1 MASMRQNIARAL
13 IKTRIG
19 LTTSELSDDL
29 QLKPAVISMDL
40 AKMAIEGTAE
50 KGEYLEGEGQI
61 WKITEKGVE
70 TYGIKSDL
78 EVKQE
83 TDEIK
88 SVKKPTGH
96 ENLPVDSEIETTEM
110 PLKEM
115 EIGTFE
121 VFQLT
126 DNLASSFIKLMQSKQ
141 AKPIENIDYKIAT
154 LESLADIYNPK
165 ISATLREIVADLRG

>member
-29 QLKPAVISMDL
+29 QLKPAVINMDL

-78 EVKQE
+78 ETVPIVSE
-83 TDEIK
+83 A
-88 SVKKPTGH
+88 
-96 ENLPVDSEIETTEM
+96 VDSEIETTEM

-126 DNLASSFIKLMQSKQ
+126 NNLASSFIKLMQSKQ

>member
-29 QLKPAVISMDL
+29 QLKPAVINMDL
-40 AKMAIEGTAE
+40 AKMAIECTAE

-78 EVKQE
+78 ETVP
-83 TDEIK
+83 IVAK
-88 SVKKPTGH
+88 SVLEQIDEKK
-96 ENLPVDSEIETTEM
+96 VEIPISTRRLNPEES
-110 PLKEM
+110 PIWKIVEQAGADFI
-115 EIGTFE
+115 EI
-121 VFQLT
+121 L
-126 DNLASSFIKLMQSKQ
+126 NSKK